1 MNLLPD
7 IIVLDFC
14 EWLKSSVISDSQDFD
29 LLDLLIDEK
38 YRCQLNNYAEDFLY
52 QYTPSIKGILHQY
65 IESEYFDESFKCCT
79 NYLNRRNIYN
89 LYFPYDEGMIHH
101 YFHTG
106 EFDRSL
112 ARYIKDTYKDLGAS
126 LNHKKIPPYRLAES
140 ASHLF
145 ANAIRDDRSS
155 IISFMNNIE
164 LNLDLEIDFLEWLI
178 NNNSK
183 YIDIHKMPL
192 KTFETVV
199 DKFLLDCDKSNKDK
213 QKLIKSFKQ
222 TDFEILLQKLTSALS
237 TKKFNKK
244 KNLKY
249 IIERYQNKN
258 IHFKCV
264 IIPREADAKEYR
276 ELIERRW
283 IDLHYLSGD
292 YLDIYY
298 TETDYGKSGYEIM
311 HRLKFIPDKFKTQAP
326 IIVIWE
332 NNLQEAKC
340 IDICRLNTEDIFE
353 VIQCIVNLIRDG
365 LPIETIVEEANN
377 MGKELREEKR
387 VIRKN
392 TVNITGGTVN
402 GNVTAENKGIM
413 YTVVQDESTSST
425 LINELE
431 AAKKIIMD
439 FKEIDVLHQERLTE
453 IMDEMKTAIKN
464 NDKDSQEKSKKSFKD
479 ALFFMG
485 NLGSKLI
492 TALSGLVNI
501 LKFFNISP
509 L

>member
-1 MNLLPD
+1 
-7 IIVLDFC
+7 
-14 EWLKSSVISDSQDFD
+14 
-29 LLDLLIDEK
+29 
-38 YRCQLNNYAEDFLY
+38 
-52 QYTPSIKGILHQY
+52 
-65 IESEYFDESFKCCT
+65 
-79 NYLNRRNIYN
+79 
-89 LYFPYDEGMIHH
+89 
-101 YFHTG
+101 
-106 EFDRSL
+106 
-112 ARYIKDTYKDLGAS
+112 
-126 LNHKKIPPYRLAES
+126 
-140 ASHLF
+140 
-145 ANAIRDDRSS
+145 
-155 IISFMNNIE
+155 
-164 LNLDLEIDFLEWLI
+164 
-178 NNNSK
+178 
-183 YIDIHKMPL
+183 
-192 KTFETVV
+192 
-199 DKFLLDCDKSNKDK
+199 
-213 QKLIKSFKQ
+213 
-222 TDFEILLQKLTSALS
+222 
-237 TKKFNKK
+237 
-244 KNLKY
+244 
-249 IIERYQNKN
+249 
-258 IHFKCV
+258 
-264 IIPREADAKEYR
+264 
-276 ELIERRW
+276 
-283 IDLHYLSGD
+283 
-292 YLDIYY
+292 
-298 TETDYGKSGYEIM
+298 M
-311 HRLKFIPDKFKTQAP
+311 HRLKFIPDKLKTQAP

-340 IDICRLNTEDIFE
+340 IDICRLNNEDIFE

-501 LKFFNISP
+501 LKIFEISP
-509 L
+509 V